1 MEEISFIQESF
12 NSYDDTFTWI
22 IPDDDEKILLKDQL
36 AKETYDNPHLHIKK
50 YDPDKIL
57 TLARHKERNDILFLL
72 PDGKCTIAHLIF
84 ENRNDEETLHF
95 VFFSN
100 CRSAMKYILKQYRTE
115 YLGEKEVVLSSKD
128 KTEIILF
135 AVQFLLFLFLPKSLR
150 GGVSVVFGIIL
161 YAMILFDWKEN
172 GFNIIRDRKLDHVK
186 VIPLLRYQIAYI
198 SIITI
203 MILIGIPLFVA
214 TGLRV

>member
-1 MEEISFIQESF
+1 M
-12 NSYDDTFTWI
+12 
-22 IPDDDEKILLKDQL
+22 
-36 AKETYDNPHLHIKK
+36 
-50 YDPDKIL
+50 
-57 TLARHKERNDILFLL
+57 R
-72 PDGKCTIAHLIF
+72 
-84 ENRNDEETLHF
+84 
-95 VFFSN
+95 
-100 CRSAMKYILKQYRTE
+100 
-115 YLGEKEVVLSSKD
+115 
-128 KTEIILF
+128 
-135 AVQFLLFLFLPKSLR
+135 
-150 GGVSVVFGIIL
+150 IIL